1 LLGRL
6 PKFKKEV
13 ASVEHQTNPRREFLA
28 NVGKTT
34 VLAAAGTTML
44 ASQSL
49 GAEKSSATVVKGRS
63 KKVEVLYQKTRHWE
77 DFYKNAY

>member
-1 LLGRL
+1 M
-6 PKFKKEV
+6 
-13 ASVEHQTNPRREFLA
+13 EHQPNPRRSFLVNA
-28 NVGKTT
+28 GKTT
-34 VLAAAGTTML
+34 VLAAAGTSLL

-77 DFYKNAY
+77 DYYKNAY